1 MVKGTGMDI
10 RKTLAHIT
18 ALTLLSV
25 SVGKK
30 LMTFLSLYSGKWK
43 GKTLAKFDIMFK

>member
-1 MVKGTGMDI
+1 MVKGTAMDI
-10 RKTLAHIT
+10 WKTLVHIT

-30 LMTFLSLYSGKWK
+30 LMTFLSLYSGKSK
-43 GKTLAKFDIMFK
+43 GKNHLLGLM

>member
-18 ALTLLSV
+18 TLTLLSV

-43 GKTLAKFDIMFK
+43 GKNTC

>member
-1 MVKGTGMDI
+1 MVKGTGVDI
-10 RKTLAHIT
+10 RKTLVHI
-18 ALTLLSV
+18 TLLSV
-25 SVGKK
+25 SAGKK